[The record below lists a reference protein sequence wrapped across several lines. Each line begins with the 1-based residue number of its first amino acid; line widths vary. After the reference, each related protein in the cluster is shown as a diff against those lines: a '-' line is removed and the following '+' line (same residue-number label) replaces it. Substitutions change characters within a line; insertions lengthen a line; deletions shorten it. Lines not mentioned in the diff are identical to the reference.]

1 MRWGSLSRPL
11 LCSVAALCVRS
22 LCASVA
28 RVAPSSRRSVPP
40 RYSRSAAFRG
50 SSPVPAGFAL
60 PSVGRSVCPVGG
72 GESGPAVGGGLFV
85 RALARGMRV
94 QAVLPTL
101 RIKEKIGLL
110 LFPPSLWLRVPR
122 PLVGRCLADLRQP
135 HRTDCH
141 NNQLTRRRTATFSY
155 VRSRAAASTNG
166 AQLPLSRLSEKVNS
180 YS

>member
-1 MRWGSLSRPL
+1 MWWGSLSRPL
-11 LCSVAALCVRS
+11 LCSVATLRVRS
-22 LCASVA
+22 LCASVV

-60 PSVGRSVCPVGG
+60 PPVGRSVCPVGG
-72 GESGPAVGGGLFV
+72 GESGPAVGGVLFV
-85 RALARGMRV
+85 RALARSMRV
-94 QAVLPTL
+94 LADLPTI
-101 RIKEKIGLL
+101 RIREKIGLL

-122 PLVGRCLADLRQP
+122 PPVGRCLADLQQP

-141 NNQLTRRRTATFSY
+141 NNQLTGRRTAMFCY
-155 VRSRAAASTNG
+155 VRSRADASTNG
-166 AQLPLSRLSEKVNS
+166 APLQLSRLSEKVYS